1 MSEVKRSPRMQKAV
15 GVKIQVGAV
24 GWGDGGWGQW
34 GLISEVVWLVKQ
46 HSGGGA

>member
-1 MSEVKRSPRMQKAV
+1 MSEVKGSPCMQKAV
-15 GVKIQVGAV
+15 GVKIQVGV
-24 GWGDGGWGQW
+24 VGWGQW